1 MYPYIHTIYNRPLT
15 QTGAPPLLEEL
26 AHIPH
31 LSPADFKQLVD
42 SGTTTILDTRPV
54 RHHLMYTI
62 HNYTYIHY
70 TATSKPFTGPHKL
83 YTYNKSSLLCFLG
96 CTLPKSLFPSF
107 FSQQVDFN
115 SGHIPGSINFSLGVA
130 EGAGTIVGVEDGN
143 FAIWVRQKA

>member
-1 MYPYIHTIYNRPLT
+1 MTTYIHTIYNRPLT

-96 CTLPKSLFPSF
+96 LYITEVFVPIIF
-107 FSQQVDFN
+107 FAAS
-115 SGHIPGSINFSLGVA
+115 
-130 EGAGTIVGVEDGN
+130 
-143 FAIWVRQKA
+143 